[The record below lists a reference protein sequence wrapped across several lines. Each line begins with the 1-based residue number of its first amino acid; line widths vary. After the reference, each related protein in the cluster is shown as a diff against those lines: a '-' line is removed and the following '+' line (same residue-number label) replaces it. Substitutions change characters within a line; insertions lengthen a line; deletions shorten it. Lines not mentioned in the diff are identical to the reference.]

1 MLSDE
6 YFVGRIQLFIISAQ
20 CVLHI
25 RQLSYEMYRIC
36 DLD

>member
-1 MLSDE
+1 MNTLSAE
-6 YFVGRIQLFIISAQ
+6 FSFFIISAQ

-25 RQLSYEMYRIC
+25 QQQSYEMYRIC